1 METSNESLKL
11 TDVELVALQ
20 MLFDRENEISCE
32 TRANDDFY
40 PDGRPQS
47 KEEIILDKISYKVST
62 LLWKDNKIDV
72 GAPHVFSQNDTQS
85 NTTTIRQRR
94 ESSMMTVS

>member
-1 METSNESLKL
+1 MNTLRL

-32 TRANDDFY
+32 SRANDDSY

-47 KEEIILDKISYKVST
+47 KEEIILDKISYKVCK
-62 LLWKDNKIDV
+62 LVWKDNRIPVGKIV
-72 GAPHVFSQNDTQS
+72 GELTK
-85 NTTTIRQRR
+85 
-94 ESSMMTVS
+94 